1 MRTRQA
7 VRVEQVLTNTRPLQE
22 QMLMLLN
29 QESESLLPIE
39 QRQGSG
45 RSNLLHSSEEN
56 WETDIP
62 SAQVRQEPKTN
73 SEDEAETLSSV
84 RSSIFGMHE
93 AVEQPDAEEALSF
106 HRNEMRNYV
115 VQAFEESDRNPRTET
130 SSQMSHLE
138 REKLKIETSSKNSKH
153 ARSSQ

>member
-1 MRTRQA
+1 MRTRKA
-7 VRVEQVLTNTRPLQE
+7 VRVDQVITNTRPLQE

-62 SAQVRQEPKTN
+62 SAQVRPELNLN
-73 SEDEAETLSSV
+73 SDEDEAETFSSV

-115 VQAFEESDRNPRTET
+115 VQAFEESDRNPRRVKPLKSRHLPSTMFLIKPLK
-130 SSQMSHLE
+130 SS
-138 REKLKIETSSKNSKH
+138 IY
-153 ARSSQ
+153 